1 MTDIDSGSR
10 GKVGEKK
17 WLKMGISNAGFSNF
31 ARIVHRGEG
40 RRIEDTRIEACVYTI
55 FFNLGRRGRSIDVA
69 LIHDGALDRE
79 RNVLPPFHPDIHPRS
94 DFHSRLR
101 RKREKRTQSRLKNG

>member
-1 MTDIDSGSR
+1 MLAFRISR
-10 GKVGEKK
+10 ELYTVAED
-17 WLKMGISNAGFSNF
+17 
-31 ARIVHRGEG
+31 RGYEN
-40 RRIEDTRIEACVYTI
+40 RACVYTI